1 MKKKLFIT
9 ALILIMVL
17 STVVFAY
24 AEGDISTY
32 DTGEITFITDRT
44 SRTSDDIIVDV
55 GFTQK
60 VDSYNVVIYLQKK
73 VNGVWKLDTTNPDY
87 VYYNNGFNSY
97 DFTFSRRY
105 THLES
110 GENYRIMC
118 VSKDYIGSTSYTFTA
133 YSKQF

>member
-1 MKKKLFIT
+1 MKKLFIT

-17 STVVFAY
+17 SMAVFAY
-24 AEGDISTY
+24 AEGDSISPY
-32 DTGEITFITDRT
+32 STGDVTFITDRT
-44 SRTSDDIIVDV
+44 SRTTADIIVDV

-60 VDSYNVVIYLQKK
+60 VDSYNVVVYLQKK
-73 VNGVWKLDTTNPDY
+73 VNGVRKLDTTNPDY

-110 GENYRIMC
+110 GEVYRIMC
-118 VSKDYIGSTSYTFTA
+118 VSKDYIGSNTHTTTSY
-133 YSKQF
+133 SNQF

>member
-1 MKKKLFIT
+1 MKKKFFVT
-9 ALILIMVL
+9 AMILIMVL
-17 STVVFAY
+17 STAVFAY
-24 AEGDISTY
+24 AEGDISTR
-32 DTGEITFITDRT
+32 DTGSIKFVTTRI
-44 SRTSDDIIVDV
+44 SRTNADVTVDV
-55 GFTQK
+55 TFTSK
-60 VDSYNVVIYLQKK
+60 VDSYNVVVYLQKK

-110 GENYRIMC
+110 GEFYRIMC
-118 VSKDYIGSTSYTFTA
+118 VSKDYIGSSSHTFTA